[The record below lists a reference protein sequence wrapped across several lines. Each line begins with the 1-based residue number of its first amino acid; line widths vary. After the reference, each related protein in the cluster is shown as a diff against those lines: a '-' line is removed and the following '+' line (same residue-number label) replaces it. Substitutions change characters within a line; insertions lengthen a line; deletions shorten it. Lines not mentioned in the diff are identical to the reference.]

1 MNILKNLTSGKCL
14 KIWLLS
20 FLGMSVFEYAY
31 FFFVAKVYTPD
42 EFLACQRETWFMIAA
57 WIYLTFFS
65 LPISVLANV
74 HSRNEKKRLFYIV
87 SIFLILWSLAGV
99 IGILILLATQ

>member
-1 MNILKNLTSGKCL
+1 MNLFKNLTSGKCL

-20 FLGMSVFEYAY
+20 FLGMSTVEYAY

-42 EFLACQRETWFMIAA
+42 EFIVFQGNPWFMIAA
-57 WIYLTFFS
+57 SIYLTFFS

-74 HSRNEKKRLFYIV
+74 HARNEKKRLFYII
-87 SIFLILWSLAGV
+87 SAFLIVWSLAGV
-99 IGILILLATQ
+99 IGILILLFQ

>member
-1 MNILKNLTSGKCL
+1 MNIFKNLTSGKYL

-20 FLGMSVFEYAY
+20 FLGMSVVEYAY
-31 FFFVAKVYTPD
+31 FFFVAKVYSPD
-42 EFLACQRETWFMIAA
+42 EFIVHQRNPWFMIAA

-74 HSRNEKKRLFYIV
+74 HSRNEKKRLFYII
-87 SIFLILWSLAGV
+87 SAFLIVWSFAGV
-99 IGILILLATQ
+99 IGILIRLLQ